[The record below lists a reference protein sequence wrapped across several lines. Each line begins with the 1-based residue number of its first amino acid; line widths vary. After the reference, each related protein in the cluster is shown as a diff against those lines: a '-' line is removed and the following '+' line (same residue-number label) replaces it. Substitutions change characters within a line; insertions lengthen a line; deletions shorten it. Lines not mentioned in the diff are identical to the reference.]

1 MQIKILATLLLGTCL
16 LGANPADAATIPGH
30 GIKFEIV
37 KRFHIPGTGRWD
49 LLTLDVKRHRLFVS
63 RATHVQVI
71 DTDTGKVVGDIP
83 GTPGVHGIA
92 LADDLNQGYTSNGK
106 GDSVTVF
113 DLTTLK
119 VTGNIRISGS
129 DPDII
134 LYEPVTRHVYAF
146 NGHSD
151 NATVIDAVAHREI
164 KTIAL
169 PGKPELAVSDK
180 SGRVYVNIENKSEI
194 AVIDS
199 ASNRVIRHYPLGRG
213 REPSGLAIDRK
224 HHRLFSVCANRIMDI
239 LDSRTGRVV
248 AEVAIGDKPDAA
260 AFDPAL
266 GTAFSPNRDGTLTVV
281 KEADADHFSIAQNLI
296 TQQGARSMAYDPDHH
311 RAYLVTAAFGAAP
324 PATLEEPKPK
334 PEIIPDSLVVLLV
347 STAR

>member
-1 MQIKILATLLLGTCL
+1 MQVKILAMLLGACL
-16 LGANPADAATIPGH
+16 LGSNPSNAATIPGQA
-30 GIKFEIV
+30 IKFEID
-37 KRFHIPGTGRWD
+37 KRFHIPGSGRWD
-49 LLTLDVKRHRLFVS
+49 LLTLDGKRHRLFVS
-63 RATHVQVI
+63 RATHVQVV
-71 DTDTGKVVGDIP
+71 DTDTGKIVGDIP

-92 LADDLNQGYTSNGK
+92 LAEDLNQGYTSNGK

-119 VTGNIRISGS
+119 VTGNIRISGA

-134 LYEPVTRHVYAF
+134 LYEPVTRHVFTF

-151 NATVIDAVAHREI
+151 NVTVIDAVAHREL

-169 PGKPELAVSDK
+169 PGKPELAVSDMT
-180 SGRVYVNIENKSEI
+180 GRVYVNIENKSEI
-194 AVIDS
+194 DVIDS

-213 REPSGLAIDRK
+213 REPTGLAFDQK

-239 LDSRTGRVV
+239 LDSRTGRIV
-248 AEVAIGDKPDAA
+248 AEVAIGDGPDAA

-266 GTAFSPNRDGTLTVV
+266 GTAFSPNKDGTLTVV
-281 KEADADHFSIAQNLI
+281 KEEDAGHFSVAQNLV

-311 RAYLVTAAFGAAP
+311 RAYLVTAAFGVTP
-324 PATLEEPKPK
+324 PATLAEPKPK

-347 STAR
+347 SMAR